1 VTIDIQGE
9 VEGEDILLASRM
21 LFPRLDE
28 LIDFETGFR
37 DGMLGIMQLFA
48 IVEINEALMQR
59 RRLSSG

>member
-1 VTIDIQGE
+1 
-9 VEGEDILLASRM
+9 
-21 LFPRLDE
+21 LDE

-48 IVEINEALMQR
+48 IVEINEALMKR